1 MFKWLFG
8 KKEPPPPPQLLI
20 STYFNQGPDG
30 PEAAYLVVPRSVMQR
45 MGGSWQDSFVKLLT
59 VMDNTM
65 PNWRPKHPYKV
76 QYRDPNTGQM
86 NQLDPAAFFN
96 GGIVYAGT
104 TGVAQIYSSTVNHP
118 SNWPA

>member
-86 NQLDPAAFFN
+86 NQPDPADCF
-96 GGIVYAGT
+96 GKIVLHPDNIFALKE
-104 TGVAQIYSSTVNHP
+104 SSNSSPPVR
-118 SNWPA
+118 